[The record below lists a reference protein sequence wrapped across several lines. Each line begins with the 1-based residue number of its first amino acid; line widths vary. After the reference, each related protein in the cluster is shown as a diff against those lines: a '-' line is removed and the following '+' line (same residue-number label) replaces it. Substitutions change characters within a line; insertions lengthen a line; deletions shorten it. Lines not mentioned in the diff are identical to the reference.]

1 MNDQFTLPIE
11 DLFEDERRIRKAK
24 AQEEIKRRE
33 RHMKVVLSIP
43 EGRAIIYWIIEQGGF
58 FRPSYNGKSLDLA
71 YLAGVKEVPSKVLRV
86 GLSVNP
92 KLFAQ
97 FIEDR
102 LTKEKDNE

>member
-24 AQEEIKRRE
+24 AQEEIERRE

-71 YLAGVKEVPSKVLRV
+71 KNSASVKTPRRSWPRSITSSKRPKRKRAGTTLPRW
-86 GLSVNP
+86 
-92 KLFAQ
+92 
-97 FIEDR
+97 
-102 LTKEKDNE
+102 